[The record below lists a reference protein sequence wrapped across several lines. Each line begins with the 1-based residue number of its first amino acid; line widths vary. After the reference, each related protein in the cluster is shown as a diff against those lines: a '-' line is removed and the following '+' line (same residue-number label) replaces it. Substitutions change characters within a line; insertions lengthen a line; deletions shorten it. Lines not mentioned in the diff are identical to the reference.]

1 MTSSGLAMACGAA
14 LWALAW
20 SGLAHEEHDHE
31 VAGQGAHVHGLG
43 RLDLAQEGPEIHL
56 GLEVPAASLIGFEHA
71 PRRDVERVALE
82 KAVAA
87 LKDGPALFR
96 LTEAARCTLAE
107 VAVESALLE
116 PGNGARDHDQHQHQH
131 QGQLAE
137 GHADILAEYRFV
149 CADPAALRGVHVMLF
164 ERFPALERLQAQVV
178 TDRAQAGAELTPGAP
193 DLKL

>member
-1 MTSSGLAMACGAA
+1 MTSRGLAIACGAA

-20 SGLAHEEHDHE
+20 SGVAHEDHDHD

-56 GLEVPAASLIGFEHA
+56 GLEVPAMSLIGFEHA
-71 PRRDVERVALE
+71 PRRDVERAALE

-116 PGNGARDHDQHQHQH
+116 PGNGSGDHDQDP
-131 QGQLAE
+131 GPVVE

-149 CADPAALRGVHVMLF
+149 CADPAALEEVRVMLF
-164 ERFPALERLQAQVV
+164 ERFPALERLQVQLV
-178 TDRAQAGAELTPGAP
+178 TDRGQAGAELTPGASV
-193 DLKL
+193 LKP

>member
-1 MTSSGLAMACGAA
+1 MTSSGLAIACGAA
-14 LWALAW
+14 LWSLSW
-20 SGLAHEEHDHE
+20 SGLAHEDHDHD

-71 PRRDVERVALE
+71 PRRDVERAALE

-116 PGNGARDHDQHQHQH
+116 PSNGSADHDQD
-131 QGQLAE
+131 QGQGPVAE

-149 CADPAALRGVHVMLF
+149 CADPAALTEVRVMLF
-164 ERFPALERLQAQVV
+164 ERFPALERLQAQLV
-178 TDRAQAGAELTPGAP
+178 TDRGQAGAELTPGAP
-193 DLKL
+193 VLKP

>member
-1 MTSSGLAMACGAA
+1 MTSRGFALACGGA

-20 SGLAHEEHDHE
+20 SGLAHEDHDHDP
-31 VAGQGAHVHGLG
+31 VGQGAHVHGLG
-43 RLDLAQEGPEIHL
+43 RLDVAQEGPEIHL
-56 GLEVPAASLIGFEHA
+56 GLEVPAMSLIGFEHA
-71 PRRDVERVALE
+71 PRRDVERAALQ

-116 PGNGARDHDQHQHQH
+116 PGNGSGNEDQDP
-131 QGQLAE
+131 GPVVE

-149 CADPAALRGVHVMLF
+149 CADPAALREVRVMLF
-164 ERFPALERLQAQVV
+164 ERFPALERLQAQLV
-178 TDRAQAGAELTPGAP
+178 TDRGQARAELTPGAP
-193 DLKL
+193 VLKL